1 MALSRVKVFS
11 LSSYL
16 EAALKLAG
24 YDRDEDGVV
33 IATVPSASGLFAQ
46 GETPEEARAN
56 LEDVI
61 ERNALLALQ
70 LGWEVPMIPGVDI
83 KERDVETDSAPR

>member
-16 EAALKLAG
+16 EAALKLAE
-24 YDRDEDGVV
+24 YERDEDETV
-33 IATVPSASGLFAQ
+33 IATVPSASGFFAQ
-46 GETPEEARAN
+46 GETHEDARAN

-61 ERNALLALQ
+61 EGNVLLALQ
-70 LGWEVPMIPGVDI
+70 LGWEVPPIPGVEI
-83 KERDVETDSAPR
+83 RERDVETDSAQS

>member
-16 EAALKLAG
+16 EAALKLAE
-24 YDRDEDGVV
+24 YDRHEDGVV
-33 IATVPSASGLFAQ
+33 IATVPSASGFSAQ
-46 GETPEEARAN
+46 GETHEETRAN

-61 ERNALLALQ
+61 EGIKVDLFVKTPRQ
-70 LGWEVPMIPGVDI
+70 PGA
-83 KERDVETDSAPR
+83 RWG

>member
-16 EAALKLAG
+16 EAALKLAE
-24 YDRDEDGVV
+24 YDRHEDGVV
-33 IATVPSASGLFAQ
+33 IATVPSASGFFAQ
-46 GETPEEARAN
+46 GETHEEARAN

-61 ERNALLALQ
+61 EGNVDLFVKTPRQ
-70 LGWEVPMIPGVDI
+70 PGA
-83 KERDVETDSAPR
+83 RWG